1 MKIRPWGPLNKA
13 RWRFGR
19 PQFVTPALCSVDPMA
34 TIMTVKNLEISTY
47 SFTVVAQ
54 TPLGRC
60 GKSSGSITL
69 STSLL
74 APSNTY
80 SAQKTLTYSI
90 WHLWNS
96 IFFHSAGED
105 IPNNFWLLVIP
116 VMFFTLMVILC
127 YRYWTWSVAVHFL
140 QLPFLAAPGCRQI
153 LSSRFFHSF
162 FFPSRPKASTRRC
175 VLSSQ
180 RQCWRTSGRQKR

>member
-1 MKIRPWGPLNKA
+1 
-13 RWRFGR
+13 
-19 PQFVTPALCSVDPMA
+19 MA

-96 IFFHSAGED
+96 IFFTQ
-105 IPNNFWLLVIP
+105 LVRTYPTTFGSSSSPSSPSCSSPSWSSYAADTGHGQLQCI
-116 VMFFTLMVILC
+116 FF
-127 YRYWTWSVAVHFL
+127 S
-140 QLPFLAAPGCRQI
+140 
-153 LSSRFFHSF
+153 FHSWQRRVVAK
-162 FFPSRPKASTRRC
+162 FFPQDFFIVSFFLHALQHQREDVSSHPSAS
-175 VLSSQ
+175 VDGQ
-180 RQCWRTSGRQKR
+180 VADKSGRFWQRSLTSFSFEVITLLL